1 MWTYFFHEES
11 IIFLHI
17 NIEFPFIRSTKLQ
30 FMIAILFLSTLIHTH
45 VKWEQQKKTKV
56 NLCKCIWYQS
66 PVYET
71 HKIVSD
77 FIFNSVI
84 YFFSYKIKEWH
95 RQNLHFFSE
104 IPRACRSN
112 GIHRHEHKEKCTISA
127 QLAFHRFLKSKSHC
141 LENSATY
148 SGRSIINYQLVT
160 LN

>member
-66 PVYET
+66 PVYEN

-95 RQNLHFFSE
+95 GQKLHFFFQKYQE
-104 IPRACRSN
+104 LV
-112 GIHRHEHKEKCTISA
+112 EVM
-127 QLAFHRFLKSKSHC
+127 AFIDTNTKK
-141 LENSATY
+141 NAP
-148 SGRSIINYQLVT
+148 LV
-160 LN
+160 LS